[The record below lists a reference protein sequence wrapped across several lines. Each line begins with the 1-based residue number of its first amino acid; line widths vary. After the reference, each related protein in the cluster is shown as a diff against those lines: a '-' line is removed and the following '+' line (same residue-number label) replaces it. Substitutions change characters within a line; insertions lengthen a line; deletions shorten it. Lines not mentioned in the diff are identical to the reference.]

1 MTRLDP
7 LTEPRPQGSGTIF
20 CKLAR
25 VLILAVPFL
34 CLHAAG
40 PVEVRTT
47 ASSIVLANDYLER
60 TISIADGDIGTR
72 QFVNKI
78 TGRAYSLRGNEFEI
92 KSNAEWVGY
101 NFGNEN
107 PRAITAA
114 GARVA
119 SRNIEDTPAGGKRLT
134 LHLAARM
141 ANIDLIYEL
150 NPADFYT
157 RQWIHIAKPQ
167 RGTLFLEWVAP
178 ASNEWGVPRFSLGG
192 FGQPLF
198 AEDLFLGLEY
208 PTGHNT
214 VTGSDV
220 TLGSNVGLNIPDG
233 GYTSEPAVIGVAP
246 TGMVHQQFLDY
257 VSRMRVAPVR
267 PYLLYNSWYDLQRL
281 AMNHDNTLER
291 VPTFQKLLLGKYG
304 LHLDSFVLDDGWD
317 DMHKLW
323 QIDQQRFPGGFTDL
337 ANALKTIDSHLGIWF
352 GPIGGYD
359 QRDVRI
365 AAAKAAGTG
374 MEISSDGRYFCTA
387 GKNYSRLFSDTLL
400 KYQKEYGINYFK
412 LDGIVFGCNAPDH
425 GHPQGVYSDEATAR
439 TFIDLLGKL
448 RAQDPKVF
456 LNITTSIWL
465 SPWWLKY
472 ADTVWMGGEDSGYLP
487 SVPTLA
493 QRQSAISYRDSVLY
507 SDFVTHK
514 TQFPISSLMTH
525 GIIKGK
531 ANMLGGEKESIEDFR
546 DEVVHYYS
554 VGNMMYELYISPEI
568 LSSEEMDVLGN
579 VTKWAE
585 ANAHPLLDNSMMV
598 GGDPAQR
605 EPYGYVHSNAEK
617 SIVMLR
623 NPFVRP
629 RTMKLKIDE
638 ENGFAKFAGTQLVE
652 LLYPERRLAAYPVKF
667 GDSVA
672 FDLDSYE
679 EIVAEM
685 RPFASPLSYPP
696 RAIGPQVTVSPAILD
711 KSPTELKVSTTVD
724 VPADYLQARVAILLE
739 PDQEVKGVK
748 ADAVDGGKPLALSTE
763 NGGRGIWYWYY
774 ADLTPGK
781 HSVQLT
787 VHSGSSAHVSV
798 WLLTRRKTN
807 VQPAAAAGLPAQ
819 SNIQRGTHLLLEET
833 IR

>member
-1 MTRLDP
+1 MKYTTAAIYLLLVRAL
-7 LTEPRPQGSGTIF
+7 SG
-20 CKLAR
+20 
-25 VLILAVPFL
+25 
-34 CLHAAG
+34 AG
-40 PVEVRTT
+40 PVEIRTN

-60 TISIADGDIGTR
+60 TISTADSDLGTR
-72 QFVNKI
+72 QLLNKI
-78 TGRAYSLRGNEFEI
+78 TGRAYSLRGSEFEI
-92 KSNAEWVGY
+92 NFNGERVGY
-101 NFGNEN
+101 NFGGEN
-107 PRAITAA
+107 PRTLTAA
-114 GARVA
+114 GARLNG
-119 SRNIEDTPAGGKRLT
+119 RNVDDTPTGGKRVT
-134 LHLAARM
+134 LHLAPAR
-141 ANIDLIYEL
+141 NIAVDLVYEL
-150 NPADFYT
+150 NPGDFFT
-157 RQWIHIAKPQ
+157 RQWLHIAKPQ
-167 RGTLFLEWVAP
+167 QGTYFLEWVVP
-178 ASNEWGVPRFSLGG
+178 SSNEWGVPRFTLGG

-208 PTGHNT
+208 PTGQNT
-214 VTGSDV
+214 VAHNEV
-220 TLGSNVGLNIPDG
+220 TLGSNVGMNIPDG
-233 GYTSEPAVIGVAP
+233 GYTSEPAVLGVAP
-246 TGMVHQQFLDY
+246 AGLVHQQFLDY
-257 VSRMRVAPVR
+257 VAKMRVVPVR

-359 QRDVRI
+359 QREVRI
-365 AAAKAAGTG
+365 AAAKDSG

-387 GKNYSRLFSDTLL
+387 GKNYSRLFADTLL
-400 KYQKEYGINYFK
+400 KYEKQYDINYFK
-412 LDGIVFGCNAPDH
+412 LDGIVFGCNDPNH

-439 TFIDLLGKL
+439 TFIELLGKL

-472 ADTVWMGGEDSGYLP
+472 ADTVWMGGADSGYLP

-493 QRQSAISYRDSVLY
+493 PRQSAVSYRDSVLY

-514 TQFPISSLMTH
+514 AQFPISSLMTH

-531 ANMLGGEKESIEDFR
+531 ANMLGGEKESIEDWR

-568 LSSEEMDVLGN
+568 LSPEEMDVLGN
-579 VTKWAE
+579 VTKWAT
-585 ANAHPLLDNSMMV
+585 ANAHPLLDNTTMV

-605 EPYGYVHSNAEK
+605 EPYGYVHSNVDK
-617 SIVMLR
+617 SIVTLR

-638 ENGFAKFAGTQLVE
+638 ENGFKKFPAAQILDVE
-652 LLYPERRLAAYPVKF
+652 YPTFKRVSLDVKF
-667 GDSVA
+667 GDIVT
-672 FDLDSYE
+672 FDLDAYE
-679 EIVAEM
+679 QLVAELH
-685 RPFASPLSYPP
+685 PGGSP
-696 RAIGPQVTVSPAILD
+696 RADPPPPAAPAISFGPASFRKGVRD
-711 KSPTELKVSTTVD
+711 LKVSATVE
-724 VPADYLQARVAILLE
+724 VPAGYRQARVAVLFE
-739 PDQEVKGVK
+739 PDQEVRTVK
-748 ADAVDGGKPLALSTE
+748 AEAADAGAPLSLSME

-774 ADLTPGK
+774 ADLTPGR
-781 HSVQLT
+781 HSIELT
-787 VHSGSSAHVSV
+787 IQSAAPSHVSA
-798 WLLTRRKTN
+798 WLLTRRDSSET
-807 VQPAAAAGLPAQ
+807 PPPSLLPAH
-819 SNIQRGTHLLLEET
+819 NIERGTHLLLEET